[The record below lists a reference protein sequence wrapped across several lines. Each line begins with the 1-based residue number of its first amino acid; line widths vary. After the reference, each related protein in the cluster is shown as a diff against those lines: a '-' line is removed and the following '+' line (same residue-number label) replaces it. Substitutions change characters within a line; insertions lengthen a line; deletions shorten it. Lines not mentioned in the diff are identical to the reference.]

1 VAVHR
6 RDRDRQHLEAG
17 MIDQPGLVGAL
28 RELLGD
34 GAVITEGATLALMAS
49 DLYSEGSPPLAVVR
63 PADPNAV
70 AKAVAL
76 ITCFGASVVPRG
88 GGLSYTG
95 GYRCEADRSVLL
107 DLSGLDRI
115 EHISAEDMY
124 VVAQAG
130 VTWKQLY
137 DTLIPMGLRLPYF
150 GTFSGAG
157 ATIGGG
163 LSHGALFFG
172 SARYGAA
179 ADNVLGVEA
188 VTADGT
194 LLRTGQWALKAS
206 SAPVFRNFGPDTTG
220 LLMHDGGAFGIK
232 TRASFRL
239 IPLPAHSGYAS
250 FAFADFVAAG
260 RALSEVARAGIAEE
274 AYVLDAGAIAINAE
288 RDTSITAA
296 LGALR
301 QVASSAKGWI
311 GKVRAVAGMAAAGRQ
326 VVPEGAFTLH
336 LVAAGNS
343 LAGVDHDLGHA
354 RALATACGGI
364 PIAATVPRI
373 ARADPFPG
381 LNAVLGNS
389 GGRWAALNVKV
400 AHSQAAQLI
409 SEHQALMEQHRAAI
423 ERLGVRVTYLCS
435 ALCNYS
441 FSFEAVFHWSDAWH
455 PLHQTKVD
463 PAVLAGFTPPAE
475 NLPGR
480 ELVASLREQTC
491 ALFAACGGAS
501 NQIGRTYPFIEVLDD
516 APAALLR
523 GLKAQLDPQGRM
535 NPGVLG
541 L

>member
-1 VAVHR
+1 
-6 RDRDRQHLEAG
+6 
-17 MIDQPGLVGAL
+17 MIDATALFNAL

-34 GAVITEGATLALMAS
+34 AAVITEGAPLALMAS
-49 DLYSEGSPPLAVVR
+49 DLYSLGPLPLAILR
-63 PADPNAV
+63 PDTPQLLAS
-70 AKAVAL
+70 AVAL
-76 ITCFGASVVPRG
+76 ATAQGCSVIPRG

-95 GYRCEADRSVLL
+95 GYRCETGRSVMV
-107 DLSGLDRI
+107 DLSGLNRI

-137 DTLIPMGLRLPYF
+137 DALTPLGLRLPYF

-179 ADNVLGVEA
+179 ADNVLGVEVA
-188 VTADGT
+188 TADGT
-194 LLRTGQWALKAS
+194 LLRTGQWALKTAA
-206 SAPVFRNFGPDTTG
+206 APVFRNFGPDTTG

-232 TRASFRL
+232 TRAAFRL

-250 FAFADFVAAG
+250 FAFADFGAAG
-260 RALSEVARAGIAEE
+260 RALSAVARAGIAEE
-274 AYVLDAGAIAINAE
+274 AYVLDAGAIAINAA
-288 RDTSITAA
+288 RDTSIT
-296 LGALR
+296 GAVRAIR
-301 QVASSAKGWI
+301 QVAGSAEGLT
-311 GKVRAVAGMAAAGRQ
+311 GKIKALAGMAAAGRK
-326 VVPEGAFTLH
+326 VIPAGAFTLH

-343 LAGVDHDLGHA
+343 RAGVDHDLGHA
-354 RALATACGGI
+354 RQLATAEGGMA
-364 PIAATVPRI
+364 IAATVPRI
-373 ARADPFPG
+373 ARAAPFPG
-381 LNAVLGNS
+381 LNAVLGNT
-389 GGRWAALNVKV
+389 GQRWAALNVKV

-409 SEHQALMEQHRAAI
+409 AQHQALIRTHHPDM

-455 PLHQTKVD
+455 PLHEAKVD

-480 ELVASLREQTC
+480 ELVAHLREQTC

-516 APAALLR
+516 APTALLR